1 MTYATEV
8 QQAPTSY
15 KHSPY
20 QSLSDIKAVE
30 ISFEEHKIYIG
41 TRAVAKIV
49 RDDEDFITQP
59 WVVMV
64 NDVEIHRANTWAKC
78 YDYILW
84 HLKQETLPEQ
94 KEEVTPVDCQR
105 RALPIFVS
113 KQKSRP
119 VTFVS
124 NLALRISTIC
134 FELFSLAIKY
144 ILLLFKRRPK
154 SCRNN

>member
-8 QQAPTSY
+8 QQAPASY

-20 QSLSDIKAVE
+20 QSLNDIKAVE
-30 ISFEEHKIYIG
+30 ISFEEHKIYVG

-84 HLKQETLPEQ
+84 HLKQGTLPEL
-94 KEEVTPVDCQR
+94 EEVTPVDCQR
-105 RALPIFVS
+105 RALAIFVS

-124 NLALRISTIC
+124 NFALRIIPTC
-134 FELFSLAIKY
+134 FELFSVAIKY
-144 ILLLFKRRPK
+144 ILLLFKKRSK
-154 SCRNN
+154 SCRND